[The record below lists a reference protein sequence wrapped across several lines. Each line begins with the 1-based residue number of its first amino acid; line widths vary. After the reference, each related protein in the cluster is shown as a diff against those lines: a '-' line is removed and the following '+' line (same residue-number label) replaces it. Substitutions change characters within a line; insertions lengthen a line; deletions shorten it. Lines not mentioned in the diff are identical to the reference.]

1 MCPVASLSQPSG
13 ERQKH
18 PTQSLPSCW
27 VPKTNSFPLAR
38 LYMNNWPLQSLLTEI
53 KLFHGEHPPKSYLL
67 PLAFWLVFPNS
78 ICALAWMPLFGK
90 PAWCHFFGLLRKSL
104 LLVNSPLSFDAF
116 SHLLHSD
123 SCSSLGSLGYYP
135 VEQTQTIY
143 GTGSLL
149 TDSRKFPF
157 TQLLLPIDRQ
167 IDRQTDR
174 QTNR

>member
-1 MCPVASLSQPSG
+1 MNPIGVLHK
-13 ERQKH
+13 EFN
-18 PTQSLPSCW
+18 LPNL
-27 VPKTNSFPLAR
+27 P
-38 LYMNNWPLQSLLTEI
+38 MDNWSLQSLLTGI
-53 KLFHGEHPPKSYLL
+53 KRLSS
-67 PLAFWLVFPNS
+67 LAFCWIIYTQLNLRTSLDASFRAASSVS
-78 ICALAWMPLFGK
+78 V
-90 PAWCHFFGLLRKSL
+90 FGLLRKSL

-123 SCSSLGSLGYYP
+123 SCSSLGSLGYYT